1 MSDDASY
8 EIFKKELDNTTL
20 RIESVKGMEQ
30 AQMRIVE
37 LSRTGAGEYFIFDP
51 AKASVVEASSS
62 SAVKDP
68 LAP

>member
-1 MSDDASY
+1 MSDDATC
-8 EIFKKELDNTTL
+8 EIFRRELDDTTL
-20 RIESVKGMEQ
+20 RIESVKGIEQ

-37 LSRTGAGEYFIFDP
+37 LSRIGAGESFIFDP
-51 AKASVVEASSS
+51 VKASVAEASSS